1 MRPPQK
7 SSEKNAPEKL
17 ERAKLQMKS
26 LNASLYNRTCKDAL
40 TVFDCV
46 RFSAW
51 ALTLPVY
58 SPHS

>member
-26 LNASLYNRTCKDAL
+26 LNASL
-40 TVFDCV
+40 
-46 RFSAW
+46 
-51 ALTLPVY
+51 
-58 SPHS
+58 